1 MMDKA
6 ELMGRVVRLQ
16 EKMQENECPAFI
28 IIQNVDLYYFSGT
41 MQNAQLYI
49 PAQGEPVLFCRKSYQ
64 RALRECPWPVI
75 RVGSFQAMPRHLGD
89 LGFEAPSRLALEY
102 DVLPVANFLGVKKI
116 FPHAQTM
123 DGSSWIKSVR
133 AIKSPYEIAL
143 LKNAGQ
149 KMAEVFEQV
158 VSIIKPGKSEI
169 ACAAELEMQARKT
182 LHEGIIRLRG
192 YNQSLF
198 FGHFLSGESGALPS
212 FNDGATGGPGLGAFF
227 PQGCSEKTLAPGEP
241 ITLDYVGIY
250 NGYQVD
256 QTRTF
261 VIGSLPEKL
270 YRAFN
275 ISLEIQNAIINQVK
289 PGIAPSIL
297 WDTAAS
303 IAGQNDLQD
312 HLQGYGSDQARFVG
326 HGIGLEVDETPVLAR
341 GFDSPLLENMVFAL
355 EPKFVFPGLG
365 MVGIENTWLV
375 TADGAEKITVF
386 PDELIQIPQ

>member
-6 ELMGRVVRLQ
+6 ELTGRVASLQ
-16 EKMQENECPAFI
+16 KIMQDNECQAFV

-49 PAQGEPVLFCRKSYQ
+49 PAEGEPVLFCRKSYQ
-64 RALRECPWPVI
+64 RALMECPWTI
-75 RVGSFQAMPRHLGD
+75 IQVGNFKAIPRHLGD
-89 LGFEAPSRLALEY
+89 MGLEMPSRLALEY

-116 FPHAQTM
+116 FPHAKTI

-133 AIKSPYEIAL
+133 SVKSAYEIAML
-143 LKNAGQ
+143 RNAGQ
-149 KMAEVFEQV
+149 KMAEVFSQV
-158 VSIIKPGKSEI
+158 VGIIRPGKSEI
-169 ACAAELEMQARKT
+169 ACAAELEREARKT

-198 FGHFLSGESGALPS
+198 FGHFLSGASGAQSS

-227 PQGCSEKTLAPGEP
+227 PQGCSQKTLSPGEP

-261 VIGSLPEKL
+261 VIGSLPEQL
-270 YRAFN
+270 NRAFN
-275 ISLEIQNAIINQVK
+275 ITLEIQEAIISQVK
-289 PGIAPSIL
+289 PGVAPSKL
-297 WDTAAS
+297 WETALS
-303 IAGQNDLQD
+303 IAAKNNLQY
-312 HLQGYGSDQARFVG
+312 HLQGYGSDQAKFVG
-326 HGIGLEVDETPVLAR
+326 HGIGLEVDEPPVLAR
-341 GFDSPLLENMVFAL
+341 GFDAPMLENMVFAL
-355 EPKFVFPGLG
+355 EPKFVFPGQG

-386 PDELIQIPQ
+386 PDELIRISE

>member
-6 ELMGRVVRLQ
+6 ELKGRVVRLQ
-16 EKMQENECPAFI
+16 EKMQENECQAFI

-49 PAQGEPVLFCRKSYQ
+49 PAQGEPVLFCRKSYE
-64 RALRECPWPVI
+64 RALKECPWPI
-75 RVGSFQAMPRHLGD
+75 IQVGNFKAIPRHLGD
-89 LGFEAPSRLALEY
+89 LGLEAPSRLALEY

-116 FPHAQTM
+116 FPQAKTV

-133 AIKSPYEIAL
+133 LIKNPYEIAM

-149 KMAEVFEQV
+149 KMALVFGQV
-158 VSIIKPGKSEI
+158 ASIIKAGKSEI
-169 ACAAELEMQARKT
+169 ACAAELEMEARKT

-198 FGHFLSGESGALPS
+198 FGHFLSGASGALPS

-227 PQGCSEKTLAPGEP
+227 PQGCSEKKIAPGEP

-261 VIGSLPEKL
+261 VIGSLPEQL
-270 YRAFN
+270 YRAYN
-275 ISLEIQNAIINQVK
+275 VTVEIQEAVISQVK
-289 PGIAPSIL
+289 PGAIPSKL
-297 WDTAAS
+297 WDTAVS
-303 IAGQNDLQD
+303 IAGKNDLLG
-312 HLQGYGSDQARFVG
+312 HLQGYGSDQAKFVG
-326 HGIGLEVDETPVLAR
+326 HGIGLEVDEPPVLAR
-341 GFDSPLLENMVFAL
+341 GFESPMLENMVFAL

-375 TADGAEKITVF
+375 TADGTEKITVF
-386 PDELIQIPQ
+386 ADELVQIGV

>member
-1 MMDKA
+1 MMDKV
-6 ELMGRVVRLQ
+6 ELMGRVASLQ
-16 EKMQENECPAFI
+16 EKMQENECQAMI

-49 PAQGEPVLFCRKSYQ
+49 PAHGEPLLFCRKSCQ
-64 RALRECPWPVI
+64 RALKECPWRI
-75 RVGSFQAMPRHLGD
+75 IEVGSFKAIPRHLGD
-89 LGFEAPSRLALEY
+89 LGIKAPARLALEY

-116 FPHAQTM
+116 FPHAKTM

-133 AIKSPYEIAL
+133 AIKSPYEIAM

-149 KMAEVFEQV
+149 KMAEVFKQV
-158 VSIIKPGKSEI
+158 ADIIKPGKSEI
-169 ACAAELEMQARKT
+169 ACAAELEMEARKT

-227 PQGCSEKTLAPGEP
+227 PQGCSEKILAPGEP

-261 VIGSLPEKL
+261 VIGSLPEQL
-270 YRAFN
+270 YKAYN
-275 ISLEIQNAIINQVK
+275 ITLEIQDAIINQVK
-289 PGIAPSIL
+289 PGIAPSKL
-297 WDTAAS
+297 WEMAVS
-303 IAGQNDLQD
+303 IAAKNNLQD
-312 HLQGYGSDQARFVG
+312 HLQGYGSDQAKFVG
-326 HGIGLEVDETPVLAR
+326 HGIGLEVDEPPVLAR

-375 TADGAEKITVF
+375 TAEGAERITVF
-386 PDELIQIPQ
+386 PDELIQIPG